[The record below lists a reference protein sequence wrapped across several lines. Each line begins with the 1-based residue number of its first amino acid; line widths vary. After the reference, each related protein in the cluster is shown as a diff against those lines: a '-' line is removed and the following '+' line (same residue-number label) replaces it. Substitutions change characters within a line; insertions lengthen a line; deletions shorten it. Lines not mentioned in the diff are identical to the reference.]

1 MIYDEN
7 KILTMYQ
14 RLVESS
20 KERLELNAIDYF
32 GNKISYEKLIKNIDD
47 VAYGLVSKLNIK
59 KGDRIAFCCVNSP
72 EFIYLLY
79 ALNKIGAIP
88 CMIYPTAPIDEIKY
102 SFEIIRTKIY
112 CCYRK

>member
-32 GNKISYEKLIKNIDD
+32 GNKISYEKLIKNMAQILEDIEIDD
-47 VAYGLVSKLNIK
+47 TDLQQSIINIK
-59 KGDRIAFCCVNSP
+59 NMAN
-72 EFIYLLY
+72 ELE
-79 ALNKIGAIP
+79 NKEVISEK
-88 CMIYPTAPIDEIKY
+88 DN
-102 SFEIIRTKIY
+102 
-112 CCYRK
+112 